1 MENLNQVFQFSK
13 RALHEYFKP
22 IWIWICTGFFIVCS
36 SLPHT
41 HTLTTLFHIYGAL
54 SHRVCDSYN
63 FCRKLNQFKLCVCSA
78 SYTSLSFTIKCWE
91 FRLLPVDK
99 MLCLHRCSIPQ
110 QINHISA
117 VWLFPHTRTHSLTQ
131 FSRNTSRK
139 YICRFY
145 FLSSFCASRFINIE
159 IVYQILLND
168 ASFSVCM
175 CRDACTRTNSPIF
188 AHRLPL
194 HLPFQCFFFCSFL
207 GFCFQSSLIKGR

>member
-117 VWLFPHTRTHSLTQ
+117 VWLFPYTHAHTLAHTIFKKHITKIYLQVLFSLFFLCQ
-131 FSRNTSRK
+131 S
-139 YICRFY
+139 FY
-145 FLSSFCASRFINIE
+145 
-159 IVYQILLND
+159 
-168 ASFSVCM
+168 
-175 CRDACTRTNSPIF
+175 
-188 AHRLPL
+188 
-194 HLPFQCFFFCSFL
+194 
-207 GFCFQSSLIKGR
+207 